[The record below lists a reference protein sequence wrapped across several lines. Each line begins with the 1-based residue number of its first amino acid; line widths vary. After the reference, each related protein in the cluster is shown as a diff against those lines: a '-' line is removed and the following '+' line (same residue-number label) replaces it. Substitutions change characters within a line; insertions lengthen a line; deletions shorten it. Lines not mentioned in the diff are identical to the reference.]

1 MSVQLPHPCINAMP
15 DKRTIDELIPDMP
28 VGPIDKYR
36 KSATF
41 DWKQMKM
48 FLEGED
54 CIRYQNEI
62 WDLLEKDPLFARSVG
77 TVSVNEMRML
87 VFQRVKRLSEYYFLT
102 QEKLLENPMVYLWFF
117 SAIGL
122 YDWALPTKF
131 LLSTQFFGG
140 TIRSSGSKHHLDL
153 ADQSDRMEL
162 IGSFSLTELSHGS
175 NVKNMRTTA
184 TFDPET
190 KDFILN
196 TPDIEATKIWMGN
209 VGKTATHSIVY
220 AQLYT
225 ADGKCHGL
233 HMFVVQIRDTKT
245 LLPLPG
251 IMVGDIGHKLGLNGL
266 DNGFLMFNNVRIP
279 RQSLLNKTGDVTSA
293 GKYTT
298 PFLDPEKKFG
308 ASLGTL
314 SGGRVGIVSVCAGN
328 LKICVPIAI
337 RYSAARKQFG
347 PTNDK
352 EIPVLEYQLQQWRL
366 IPYLA
371 AMYAIEIFSKQ
382 FMKYYLELNIGTL
395 LKSDAVYLA
404 ELGKELH
411 AVACSSKPLT
421 SWLARDAIQECREAC
436 GGHGYLSVSRFGEIR
451 GDNDANTTYE
461 GDNNVILQQTS
472 NYLLIC
478 RENKQNGVQ
487 ITAPMKTVNFL
498 NDADTILKWK
508 FQATTAVQ
516 CYDAAIALAAY
527 KWLVCYQLK
536 ESADKLNKESS
547 SGKDGFEARNDS
559 QAYFARSLA
568 LMFIEHTVLQWF
580 YDCVNDPAVPPGLA
594 PVLKKLCALYGLWS
608 LEKHMATLYQG
619 GYMSGRDPARLIR
632 EAIVQ
637 LCRILKDDAVALV
650 DVIAPRDFIL
660 NSALGKADGEIYKNI
675 FSSIMK
681 TPKVMERPDWWREFC
696 NKPVQDSLRGKL

>member
-1 MSVQLPHPCINAMP
+1 MLVPGQ
-15 DKRTIDELIPDMP
+15 T
-28 VGPIDKYR
+28 
-36 KSATF
+36 
-41 DWKQMKM
+41 
-48 FLEGED
+48 
-54 CIRYQNEI
+54 
-62 WDLLEKDPLFARSVG
+62 PLF
-77 TVSVNEMRML
+77 
-87 VFQRVKRLSEYYFLT
+87 
-102 QEKLLENPMVYLWFF
+102 
-117 SAIGL
+117 
-122 YDWALPTKF
+122 
-131 LLSTQFFGG
+131 
-140 TIRSSGSKHHLDL
+140 
-153 ADQSDRMEL
+153 
-162 IGSFSLTELSHGS
+162 GSFSLTELSHGS

-298 PFLDPEKKFG
+298 PFSDPDKKFG

-314 SGGRVGIVSVCAGN
+314 SGGRVGIVSVCTGN
-328 LKICVPIAI
+328 MKLCVSIAM

-371 AMYAIEIFSKQ
+371 ATYAIEIFSKQ
-382 FMKYYLELNIGTL
+382 FMKYFIELNIGTL
-395 LKSDAVYLA
+395 LGSDTLDMA
-404 ELGKELH
+404 EFGKELH
-411 AVACSSKPLT
+411 AVACSGKSLS
-421 SWLARDAIQECREAC
+421 SWLARDAVQECREAC
-436 GGHGYLSVSRFGEIR
+436 GGHGYLS
-451 GDNDANTTYE
+451 D
-461 GDNNVILQQTS
+461 
-472 NYLLIC
+472 
-478 RENKQNGVQ
+478 VQ

-498 NDADTILKWK
+498 NDADRILKWK
-508 FQATTAVQ
+508 FQATTTVQ
-516 CYDAAIALAAY
+516 CYDAAISLAAY

-547 SGKDGFEARNDS
+547 SGKDGFAARNDS
-559 QAYFARSLA
+559 QAYYARSLA

-675 FSSIMK
+675 FSAIMK

-696 NKPVQDSLRGKL
+696 NKPVQGLLRGKL